1 MKREPI
7 PASGRARCT
16 PSGVAIVRRSSYS
29 IARANHAWTD
39 GGCGPLSPE
48 RFAAE
53 RGAAWEELEAC
64 LRRAGD
70 RPEKLGRDGV
80 RRLGT
85 LYRAG
90 AAALAVAPQAVPRG
104 PAGGAPGGARAA
116 RAGDGLRTLGAA
128 RVAGGVLLARV
139 LAAAGGAA

>member
-7 PASGRARCT
+7 PPSGRASCT

-39 GGCGPLSPE
+39 GGCGSLSPE

-70 RPEKLGRDGV
+70 RPEKLGGDGV

-85 LYRAG
+85 
-90 AAALAVAPQAVPRG
+90 PF
-104 PAGGAPGGARAA
+104 PAGGARPA
-116 RAGDGLRTLGAA
+116 LSPT
-128 RVAGGVLLARV
+128 GVP
-139 LAAAGGAA
+139 